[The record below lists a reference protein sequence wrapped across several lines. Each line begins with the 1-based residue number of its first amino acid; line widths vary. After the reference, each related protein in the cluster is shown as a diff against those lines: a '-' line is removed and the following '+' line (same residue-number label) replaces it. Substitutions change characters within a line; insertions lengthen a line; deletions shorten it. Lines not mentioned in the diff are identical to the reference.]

1 VDKDASA
8 VIVRRHATELR
19 TRGVTRLDL
28 FGSAARGDGD
38 DSSDIDILVDI
49 APGRKF
55 SLIDLAGLRAYLSD
69 LLCRATGGAKV
80 VPVPFEEAGRLRG
93 LDTAGNHDRHTASRA
108 WRALDLKTAA
118 MRFGESCHQRQP
130 KSRAFMATIDG
141 TIRLAERR

>member
-69 LLCRATGGAKV
+69 LLCRGTGGARQ
-80 VPVPFEEAGRLRG
+80 GRV
-93 LDTAGNHDRHTASRA
+93 
-108 WRALDLKTAA
+108 
-118 MRFGESCHQRQP
+118 C
-130 KSRAFMATIDG
+130 AF
-141 TIRLAERR
+141 